1 MISFTALSSLN
12 KSGEIEELS
21 YTLQKCVGNS
31 GAQVVKFNFL
41 LNHNL
46 PNQDVII
53 SGVEAFHFYVPN
65 NQPRKIKME
74 VKSILPRVS
83 KFSTL
88 VLTITVTKPEYK
100 TVEVTLRDV
109 PITWKY

>member
-1 MISFTALSSLN
+1 
-12 KSGEIEELS
+12 
-21 YTLQKCVGNS
+21 
-31 GAQVVKFNFL
+31 
-41 LNHNL
+41 
-46 PNQDVII
+46 
-53 SGVEAFHFYVPN
+53 
-65 NQPRKIKME
+65 ME